1 MGILALRCPNILP
14 LSLRRAT
21 PTLETLAYDCGN
33 PVQYVCG
40 HLPALPCHSRAR
52 GPHKYECICGVDKA
66 GIGLGL
72 LLVI

>member
-1 MGILALRCPNILP
+1 MSILP
-14 LSLRRAT
+14 LSLRRST
-21 PTLETLAYDCGN
+21 PTLKTLAYDCGN

-40 HLPALPCHSRAR
+40 RTPALPCHSRAR
-52 GPHKYECICGVDKA
+52 GPRKYECICGVDKA